1 MKRSVYAKI
10 NWALLV
16 ARQTALKMPGEHTSN
31 FAIGREPA
39 AAVRAAG
46 RLVLSFLVLLSG
58 SAGWVL
64 PARGQAD
71 AATGYEVKAAFLF
84 NFAKFIEWS
93 PGAFATPRS
102 PFVVCVL
109 GQDPFGNV
117 LDDTLQGKTIG
128 DRAFTVQRLK
138 DKADVRHC
146 QMVFVSSPESA
157 HLSEIVESSRG
168 AHVLLAGESN
178 GFAASGGTIE
188 FTLEDNHVHFTIN
201 TDAANRSGLKFSSK
215 LLALAKIVHDQARPK
230 EE

>member
-1 MKRSVYAKI
+1 
-10 NWALLV
+10 L
-16 ARQTALKMPGEHTSN
+16 QMPGENTSN
-31 FAIGREPA
+31 FPVGREPA
-39 AAVRAAG
+39 AAIPAAR
-46 RLVLSFLVLLSG
+46 RLLCLFLVLLSG
-58 SAGWVL
+58 SAGFAL

-93 PGAFATPRS
+93 PAAFATPQS
-102 PFVVCVL
+102 PFVICVL
-109 GQDPFGNV
+109 GPDPFGNV

-128 DRAFTVQRLK
+128 DRVFTVQRIK
-138 DKADVRHC
+138 DGPDARHC
-146 QMVFVSSPESA
+146 QMVFVSSSESA
-157 HLSEIVESSRG
+157 HLIEIVESTRG
-168 AHVLLAGESN
+168 AHVLLAGETA

>member
-1 MKRSVYAKI
+1 MKMAVE
-10 NWALLV
+10 N
-16 ARQTALKMPGEHTSN
+16 TSN
-31 FAIGREPA
+31 FAIRRKPA

-46 RLVLSFLVLLSG
+46 RLVWLFLVLLSG
-58 SAGWVL
+58 SAGLVL
-64 PARGQAD
+64 PVLGQAD

-109 GQDPFGNV
+109 GPDPFGNI
-117 LDDTLQGKTIG
+117 LDNTLQKKTIG
-128 DRAFTVQRLK
+128 DRAFTVERLK

-146 QMVFVSSPESA
+146 HMVFVSYLESA
-157 HLSEIVESSRG
+157 HLAEIVESLRG

-178 GFAASGGTIE
+178 KFAVSGGTIE
-188 FTLEDNHVHFTIN
+188 FTLEDNHVHLTIN

-215 LLALAKIVHDQARPK
+215 LLALATIVHDEGRPK
-230 EE
+230 GE

>member
-16 ARQTALKMPGEHTSN
+16 VRQTALKMAVENTSN
-31 FAIGREPA
+31 FAVRREPVA
-39 AAVRAAG
+39 ALRAAG
-46 RLVLSFLVLLSG
+46 RLALLFLVLLSG
-58 SAGWVL
+58 SAGLAL
-64 PARGQAD
+64 PALGQAD
-71 AATGYEVKAAFLF
+71 AANGYEVKAAFLF

-102 PFVVCVL
+102 PFVICVL
-109 GQDPFGNV
+109 GPDPFGNV

-138 DKADVRHC
+138 DKADARHC
-146 QMVFVSSPESA
+146 HIVFVSYIESA
-157 HLSEIVESSRG
+157 HLAEIVESLRG
-168 AHVLLAGESN
+168 AHVLLTGESN
-178 GFAASGGTIE
+178 KFAVSGGTIE
-188 FTLEDNHVHFTIN
+188 FTLEDNHVHLTIN